1 MDDYKI
7 PMTKKKI
14 KCVVWDLDNTVW
26 QGTLSEDKHVILN
39 QKSVAVIKTLDSRG
53 ILQSIA
59 SKNNYDD
66 AMQALSRFDINQY
79 FLYPKINWRSKS
91 DSLKEIS
98 ADLNIDLDTFAF
110 IDDEPFELDEIHFTL
125 PSVAV
130 IHAHNITN
138 IIDSDPFKPKYI
150 TNESKNRRKMYLNDY
165 QRKNLEAEFSGSKEE
180 FLKILGLKFTVSRA
194 TEDDLKRA
202 EEPTVRTNQLNT
214 TGYTYSYEKLAEFK
228 DSAKHIL
235 LIVELED
242 RYGSYGKIGLVLL
255 EKQVGAWVIKLLL
268 MSCRVISRGVG
279 SILIH
284 YLRHLSKKNNMRL
297 LAEFI
302 PTSRNRMMWMTYR
315 FTGFK
320 GIEKRGNVLILENN
334 LYKIPDIPAYVDLI
348 DRSGY

>member
-1 MDDYKI
+1 MGDYKI
-7 PMTKKKI
+7 PVTKKKI

-26 QGTLSEDKHVILN
+26 SGTLSEDKNVMLN

-59 SKNNYDD
+59 SKNNYND
-66 AMQALSRFDINQY
+66 AMQVLTSFDIDKY
-79 FLYPKINWRSKS
+79 FLYPKINWGSKS

-110 IDDEPFELDEIHFTL
+110 IDDNQFELDEIHFAL
-125 PSVAV
+125 PNVIV
-130 IHAHNITN
+130 IHVNNIARM
-138 IIDSDPFKPKYI
+138 IDSDLFKPKYI
-150 TNESKNRRKMYLNDY
+150 TKESKNRRKMYVNDY
-165 QRKNLEAEFSGSKEE
+165 QRKNSEAKFKGSKEA
-180 FLKILGLKFTVSRA
+180 FLKTLALKFTISKA
-194 TEDDLKRA
+194 TANDLKRA
-202 EEPTVRTNQLNT
+202 EELTIRTNQLNT

-255 EKQVGAWVIKLLL
+255 EKQIGAWIIKLLL

-284 YLRHLSKKNNMRL
+284 YLRHLSQKNNMRL

-302 PTSRNRMMWMTYR
+302 PTNRNRMMWMTYR

-320 GIEKRGNVLILENN
+320 EIEKRGNVLILENS

-348 DRSGY
+348 DRSGF